1 MRNSFVQWERRLR
14 FGSERPELDT
24 LGDSETRRPFLV
36 GRCVVIS
43 SSRLLREGLASSHV
57 ARRFSIVMQ
66 RMQKVLASPCSLFS
80 VSTKLL

>member
-36 GRCVVIS
+36 GQIAERGFGEFP
-43 SSRLLREGLASSHV
+43 LPEGLA
-57 ARRFSIVMQ
+57 
-66 RMQKVLASPCSLFS
+66 L
-80 VSTKLL
+80 